1 MTAVAR
7 VLDLSGQGWVQLVE
21 LGAAF
26 LLSLA
31 IGFERQV
38 QQKSAGLRTYTLV
51 GTGSALW
58 VLVSKYGF
66 ADILGDTVSYDP
78 SRVAAGIVSGLGFI
92 GAGVIFMRRDTVRG
106 LTTAAS
112 IWLTS
117 AVGAAAGAGL
127 VVLAAVTAG
136 GYFLLM
142 YGIRPL
148 GRLAGRFRPHV
159 FGIRI
164 TYEDGRGLLREII
177 DAVTGVG
184 LSVEELRS
192 RRRDEDEDGG
202 PALVDVT
209 LVLAG
214 AVDLAGLT
222 SRLDEMPGVRG
233 VTTGDALEQ

>member
-1 MTAVAR
+1 MATADR
-7 VLDLSGQGWVQLVE
+7 LLDLSGQGWVQVTE
-21 LGAAF
+21 LAVAM

-66 ADILGDTVSYDP
+66 ADVLGSQVSYDP

-112 IWLTS
+112 IWMTS
-117 AVGAAAGAGL
+117 AVGAAAGTGL
-127 VVLAAVTAG
+127 LLLATATTLA
-136 GYFLLM
+136 YFLLM
-142 YGIRPL
+142 YGIHPL
-148 GRLAGRFRPHV
+148 GRLAARFRPHV
-159 FGIRI
+159 FGLRI
-164 TYEDGRGLLREII
+164 TYEDGRGLLRDII
-177 DAVTGVG
+177 DAVTTAG

-192 RRRDEDEDGG
+192 RRRDDDGAA
-202 PALVDVT
+202 ALVDVT

-214 AVDLAGLT
+214 STDLARLT
-222 SRLDEMPGVRG
+222 ARLDEMAGVRG
-233 VTTGDALEQ
+233 VTTGDALEE

>member
-1 MTAVAR
+1 MTSADR
-7 VLDLSGQGWVQLVE
+7 LLDLSGQGWPQVVE
-21 LGAAF
+21 LAAAF

-38 QQKSAGLRTYTLV
+38 QQKAAGLRTYTLV

-66 ADILGDTVSYDP
+66 EDILGDTISYDP

-127 VVLAAVTAG
+127 VLLAVVTTLT
-136 GYFLLM
+136 YFLLM
-142 YGIRPL
+142 YGIHPL
-148 GRLAGRFRPHV
+148 GRLAARFRPHV
-159 FGIRI
+159 FGVRI
-164 TYEDGRGLLREII
+164 TYEDGRGLLRDIL
-177 DAVTGVG
+177 DTVTGSG
-184 LSVEELRS
+184 LSVEELKS
-192 RRRDEDEDGG
+192 RRRDEDEG
-202 PALVDVT
+202 PTPLVDVT

-214 AVDLAGLT
+214 SVDVATLT

-233 VTTGDALEQ
+233 VTTGDALET